1 MRKILFIICII
12 LILSGCVNEVNIYN
26 EVSPDS
32 TMEYESENM
41 SENVTQETTEKTEG
55 RTEYFDID
63 VLADETPENRIYSVE
78 KIELPRNAE
87 MGASFFY
94 DKYIFY
100 SYYYSDYKTKQ
111 SIDDEDEIENEYGAR
126 LLMYTTD
133 TGESRV
139 IHSIFDTD
147 AIILNIEYNGR
158 YLMWS
163 EFTESE
169 RRTRVMDMKTGEYEF
184 VIPELEIG
192 TIDVK
197 LTDKYIF
204 WNSNE
209 NNQMKYY
216 EYSLYRYD
224 FETKET
230 LELTKNDMHN
240 AFFSI
245 EASQEVITIC
255 EHNGKST
262 FIKGYDFDGRLKY
275 NYENKG
281 YLLDAY
287 CNSYGVVWLRNTEV
301 FFYDA
306 KSGKIYNLG
315 YADSVT
321 LIADCIITSKGYDG
335 IYSYKIGNDTQK
347 CIVKGEKKYVS
358 SLDVTL
364 NGDVY
369 GKWIIPMQTIQSN
382 SEDVI
387 MLKVSQKIKLN

>member
-1 MRKILFIICII
+1 
-12 LILSGCVNEVNIYN
+12 
-26 EVSPDS
+26 
-32 TMEYESENM
+32 
-41 SENVTQETTEKTEG
+41 
-55 RTEYFDID
+55 
-63 VLADETPENRIYSVE
+63 
-78 KIELPRNAE
+78 
-87 MGASFFY
+87 
-94 DKYIFY
+94 
-100 SYYYSDYKTKQ
+100 
-111 SIDDEDEIENEYGAR
+111 
-126 LLMYTTD
+126 
-133 TGESRV
+133 
-139 IHSIFDTD
+139 
-147 AIILNIEYNGR
+147 
-158 YLMWS
+158 MWS

-204 WNSNE
+204 WSSNE

-240 AFFSI
+240 AFFNI

-281 YLLDAY
+281 YFFDAY

-347 CIVKGEKKYVS
+347 CIVKGEKDGMHETKSVLY
-358 SLDVTL
+358 
-364 NGDVY
+364 
-369 GKWIIPMQTIQSN
+369 
-382 SEDVI
+382 
-387 MLKVSQKIKLN
+387 

>member
-281 YLLDAY
+281 YFFDAY